1 MSRNDRWFANLP
13 VAKFP
18 GRRYNA
24 QAPVIFMHIPK
35 TAGVALTEWLDK
47 ALTPKYPVR
56 GFDRVL
62 FGDFQAFDTFAP
74 SERNRIYVDPSDVP
88 ANGDFV
94 SAHMAFSTLLLRYGS
109 ANYLT
114 VLREPVSRILSN
126 WIFWRAAPDEYLTQ
140 IGGWAEY
147 VGQAQKP
154 IYKFLSREDLACVID
169 NLTVRMLLWPHPLI
183 PNEGF
188 IKPKYDKILLKEA
201 IDRLK
206 QFSFAD
212 IIENSRIQENLQT
225 WLGRSLTCSRANE
238 TVAVPAPFRGS
249 LHDELTAEAIAL
261 LETRSRLDLSLWLS
275 ITKER
280 VSGIDPNE
288 LRRVILLRNV
298 ARCASLLAGGPN
310 P

>member
-1 MSRNDRWFANLP
+1 
-13 VAKFP
+13 
-18 GRRYNA
+18 
-24 QAPVIFMHIPK
+24 MHIPK

-74 SERNRIYVDPSDVP
+74 SERNRIYVNPSDVP
-88 ANGDFV
+88 ENGDFV
-94 SAHMAFSTLLLRYGS
+94 SAHMAFSTLLLRYDS

-140 IGGWAEY
+140 VGDWAEY
-147 VGQAQKP
+147 VRQAQKP
-154 IYKFLSREDLACVID
+154 INEFLCREDLACNID

-201 IDRLK
+201 IAQLK
-206 QFSFAD
+206 QFAFAD
-212 IIENSRIQENLQT
+212 IIENPRIQENLQT

-238 TVAVPAPFRGS
+238 TVAVPAPFRRP
-249 LHDELTAEAIAL
+249 LHDELTAKPIAL
-261 LETRSRLDLSLWLS
+261 LENPIKVGSQFMVADNERTRVRDKSR
-275 ITKER
+275 R
-280 VSGIDPNE
+280 F
-288 LRRVILLRNV
+288 
-298 ARCASLLAGGPN
+298 AM
-310 P
+310 